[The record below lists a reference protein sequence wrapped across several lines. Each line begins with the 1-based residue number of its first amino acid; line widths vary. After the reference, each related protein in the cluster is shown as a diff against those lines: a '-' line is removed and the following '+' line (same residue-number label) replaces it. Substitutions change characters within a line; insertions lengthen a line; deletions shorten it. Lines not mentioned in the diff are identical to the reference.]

1 MKGRLKRLLNES
13 NVFSIG
19 KICFFSLG
27 LNKRFEHK
35 IIYYFIKGL
44 INK

>member
-1 MKGRLKRLLNES
+1 MKPRIKSLLNES

-27 LNKRFEHK
+27 LNKRFEHR
-35 IIYYFIKGL
+35 IIGYFIKDL